1 MRAVGVAR
9 RYADALY
16 QVAAEREAIDAT
28 EQELKAVVSGVEQE
42 ADFGRFLAH
51 PLVSREEK
59 KDLVEK
65 AFPNLSEPLANLLR
79 LLIRNRR
86 ESYLDLI
93 RDQFVK
99 VRVEA
104 EGLAK
109 IDVATAKPLS
119 KAEKTQ
125 LGDHLEAA
133 LGRRVLLDERVD
145 ESLIGGVR
153 IEMDGRVID
162 GTLQARLGRLRALM
176 GE

>member
-1 MRAVGVAR
+1 MRGIEVAR

-16 QVAAEREAIDAT
+16 QVAVEQDAIDAT
-28 EQELKAVVSGVEQE
+28 EKELRSVVRGVEGT

-51 PLVSREEK
+51 PLISRDEK
-59 KDLVEK
+59 TELVVK
-65 AFPNLSEPLANLLR
+65 TFPEMSERLANLLK

-93 RDQFVK
+93 YDQFVE

-109 IDVATAKPLS
+109 IEVTSARPLTDENRAQLTAR
-119 KAEKTQ
+119 
-125 LGDHLEAA
+125 LEEA
-133 LGRRVLLDERVD
+133 LGRRVLLEGRVD
-145 ESLIGGVR
+145 EALIGGAR
-153 IEMDGRVID
+153 IEMGGRVID
-162 GTLQARLGRLRALM
+162 GTLRARLGRLRALL